1 MEFEDNSLTN
11 HGWIEHDNID
21 NGIYIYINITDNGIY
36 GYIHIYI
43 LYNLSIL
50 NPYLCS
56 IMEYITDN
64 PYLGN
69 QRSRHGTTDP
79 GSLLIAG
86 SST

>member
-21 NGIYIYINITDNGIY
+21 NGIYIYILILRIM
-36 GYIHIYI
+36 GYTVISIYI
-43 LYNLSIL
+43 YYNLSIL

>member
-11 HGWIEHDNID
+11 HGWIEHDNRQWNIYIWILRIMGY
-21 NGIYIYINITDNGIY
+21 NIYIYY
-36 GYIHIYI
+36 VYIKPIFTV
-43 LYNLSIL
+43 
-50 NPYLCS
+50 CS

-79 GSLLIAG
+79 GEAPRWESG
-86 SST
+86 QGR